1 MRWAF
6 IPKRIDYDGSQLAS
20 HFSFRTASLVGDSV
34 VAFVGSCNVR
44 PDCMVDVADLV
55 AGFKIQS
62 RQMLHFI
69 VEHFDTD
76 LERAVLRQ
84 RLLVSILQQDVN
96 KRLREKKSERFVERE
111 GDDLFMSGRKLTIS
125 VATASPVSCLIH
137 LGVNI
142 DAQGAPVDA
151 IGLSELLPRKDL
163 ESLTTNVMRRY
174 AAEHESVQEARAL
187 VRGVG
192 EYGSEAE

>member
-20 HFSFRTASLVGDSV
+20 HFAFKTASLVGDSI
-34 VAFVGSCNVR
+34 VAFVGSCNVK

-55 AGFKIQS
+55 AGLKIMS
-62 RQMLHFI
+62 KQMLHFI
-69 VEHFDTD
+69 AEHFDTD
-76 LERAVLRQ
+76 LDRTIPRQ
-84 RLLVSILQQDVN
+84 RLLVSILQQEVN
-96 KRLREKKSERFVERE
+96 TRLREKRSERFVERD
-111 GDDLFMSGRKLTIS
+111 GDDLFVSGRKLTVS

-142 DAQGAPVDA
+142 DAHGAPVDA
-151 IGLSELLPRKDL
+151 IGLSELLPRKTL
-163 ESLTTNVMRRY
+163 ETLAASVMRRY
-174 AAEHESVQEARAL
+174 VAEDKSIQEARAL

-192 EYGSEAE
+192 EYGGDVK